1 LPISLGREFRH
12 TLRTILAMGRSMS
25 IDIQQ
30 NLLKQ
35 RRTRIVA
42 TVGPASSDGA
52 TLAALITAGV
62 DVFRLNMS
70 HGTHA
75 GHRAAYA
82 AIREAASAC
91 GREVAVLAD
100 LCGPK
105 IRCGLFEGD
114 RIDLVTGSEVLVTTR
129 QLLGRPGLIPSQ
141 YAALHEDV
149 RPGARIL
156 LDDGNLELRV
166 EAIDGQDVRCHVVQ
180 GGMLKNKKGINLP
193 DVAVSAP
200 ALTDQDRMDARFSL
214 ALGVDYLALSFVRHA
229 NDIAELRQLIVD
241 GGVGADTLIIAKIE
255 KPEALGDIDAILDA
269 ADGIMVARGD
279 LGVELPAESVPF
291 IQSELIDRA
300 RARSKPV
307 IVATQMLESMIGNP
321 RPTRAEVSDVSTA
334 VMAGADAVMLSAE
347 TASGAFPL
355 QAVATMDRV
364 ARQTEAYLWR
374 HGAFESILDGAP
386 RPAPIPLAEAVA
398 KATSQLS
405 RDLQARAIFVVSG
418 SGLSARRVSSGRPA
432 APIVAVSS
440 DLRSVRRMCL
450 LWGVV
455 PSAATPEA
463 LQHAD
468 ALARQRVSALGL
480 ATPGQRI
487 LKVSGF
493 RDDGEQSS
501 PNIGVLLV

>member
-1 LPISLGREFRH
+1 LETTGQSV
-12 TLRTILAMGRSMS
+12 S

-30 NLLKQ
+30 KLLKQ

-42 TVGPASSDGA
+42 TVGPASCDGD
-52 TLAALITAGV
+52 TLAALIRAGV

-82 AIREAASAC
+82 AIRQAAGHC

-114 RIDLVTGSEVLVTTR
+114 RIELATGSDVVVTTR
-129 QLLGRPGLIPSQ
+129 QVLGRPGLIPSQ
-141 YAALHEDV
+141 YAALHQDV

-166 EAIDGQDVRCHVVQ
+166 ESIDGEDVRCHVTQ
-180 GGMLKNKKGINLP
+180 GGTLKNKKGINLP

-200 ALTDQDRMDARFSL
+200 ALTAQDREDARFSL

-229 NDIAELRQLIVD
+229 SDVVELRTLVAGSD
-241 GGVGADTLIIAKIE
+241 VGADTQIIAKIE
-255 KPEALGDIDAILDA
+255 KPEALVDIDAILEA

-279 LGVELPAESVPF
+279 LGVELPAESVPY

-347 TASGAFPL
+347 TAAGAFPL

-374 HGAFESILDGAP
+374 HGAFETILDGPP
-386 RPAPIPLAEAVA
+386 RLPPIAIAEAVA

-405 RDLQARAIFVVSG
+405 RDLQVRAIFVVSA

-432 APIVAVSS
+432 APIVAVSP

-455 PSAATPEA
+455 PSAVEPEA
-463 LQHAD
+463 LQQAD
-468 ALARQRVSALGL
+468 ALARQRVSTLGL
-480 ATPGQRI
+480 AAPGQRI
-487 LKVSGF
+487 LQVSGF
-493 RDDGEQSS
+493 RDEEEQSS
-501 PNIGVLLV
+501 PTIGVLMV

>member
-1 LPISLGREFRH
+1 
-12 TLRTILAMGRSMS
+12 MS

-30 NLLKQ
+30 KLLKLK
-35 RRTRIVA
+35 RTKIVA
-42 TVGPASSDGA
+42 TVGPASSDRDMLV
-52 TLAALITAGV
+52 TLIRAGV
-62 DVFRLNMS
+62 DMFRLNMS

-75 GHRAAYA
+75 GHRAAYD
-82 AIREAASAC
+82 AIREAASTC
-91 GREVAVLAD
+91 GHEVAVLAD

-114 RIDLVTGSEVLVTTR
+114 RIELVTGADVVVTTR
-129 QLLGRPGLIPSQ
+129 QVLGRPGLIPSQ
-141 YAALHEDV
+141 YAALHQDV

-166 EAIDGQDVRCHVVQ
+166 EAIDGEDVRCTVVQ
-180 GGMLKNKKGINLP
+180 GGVLKNKKGINLP

-200 ALTDQDRMDARFSL
+200 ALTAQDRDDARFSL
-214 ALGVDYLALSFVRHA
+214 GLGVDYLALSFVRHA
-229 NDIAELRQLIVD
+229 SDITELRELIVAS
-241 GGVGADTLIIAKIE
+241 GTGADTAIIAKIE
-255 KPEALGDIDAILDA
+255 KPEALTDIDAILEA

-347 TASGAFPL
+347 TASGGFPVH
-355 QAVATMDRV
+355 AVATMDRV
-364 ARQTEAYLWR
+364 ARQTEAVLWR
-374 HGAFESILDGAP
+374 QGAFESILHGPA

-398 KATSQLS
+398 KATAQLS
-405 RDLQARAIFVVSG
+405 RDLQVRAIFVVSA

-432 APIVAVSS
+432 APIIAVSS
-440 DLRSVRRMCL
+440 DLRAVRRMCL

-455 PSAATPEA
+455 PSQASPEE
-463 LQHAD
+463 LQQAD
-468 ALARQRVSALGL
+468 TLARQRVSALGL

-487 LKVSGF
+487 LQVSGF
-493 RDDGEQSS
+493 RDEEEQST
-501 PNIGVLLV
+501 PTIGVLMV

>member
-1 LPISLGREFRH
+1 M
-12 TLRTILAMGRSMS
+12 A

-30 NLLKQ
+30 KLLKQ

-42 TVGPASSDGA
+42 TVGPASSDSE
-52 TLAALITAGV
+52 TLMALIKAGV

-75 GHRAAYA
+75 GHSAAYA
-82 AIREAASAC
+82 AIRDAASAC

-105 IRCGLFEGD
+105 IRCGLFDGD
-114 RIDLVTGSEVLVTTR
+114 RIELVTGTDVVVTTR
-129 QLLGRPGLIPSQ
+129 QVLGRPGLIPSQ

-166 EAIDGQDVRCHVVQ
+166 IAIEDQDVHCRVVQ
-180 GGMLKNKKGINLP
+180 GGVLKNKKGINLP

-200 ALTDQDRMDARFSL
+200 ALTAQDREDARFSL
-214 ALGVDYLALSFVRHA
+214 ALGVDSLAQSFVRDA
-229 NDIAELRQLIVD
+229 SAILAFRTRLAAS
-241 GGVGADTLIIAKIE
+241 GASADTEIIAKIE
-255 KPEALGDIDAILDA
+255 KPEALHDIDAILDA

-279 LGVELPAESVPF
+279 LGVELPAESVPY

-347 TASGAFPL
+347 TASGAFPV

-374 HGAFESILDGAP
+374 NGAFESILNGPP

-405 RDLQARAIFVVSG
+405 RDLQVRAIFVVST
-418 SGLSARRVSSGRPA
+418 SGLSARQVSSGRPA

-455 PSAATPEA
+455 PSDAAPEA
-463 LQHAD
+463 LKHSD
-468 ALARQRVSALGL
+468 KLARERVCALGL
-480 ATPGQRI
+480 AMPGQR
-487 LKVSGF
+487 LLQVSGF
-493 RDDGEQSS
+493 RDDEEQSS
-501 PNIGVLLV
+501 PTIGVLMV

>member
-1 LPISLGREFRH
+1 
-12 TLRTILAMGRSMS
+12 MS

-30 NLLKQ
+30 QLLKQ

-42 TVGPASSDGA
+42 TVGPASN
-52 TLAALITAGV
+52 TVEMLAALIHAGV

-70 HGTHA
+70 HGTHE

-82 AIREAASAC
+82 AIRAAADAC

-105 IRCGLFEGD
+105 IRCGLFDGGS
-114 RIDLVTGSEVLVTTR
+114 INLVTGSEVVVTTR
-129 QLLGRPGLIPSQ
+129 DVLGRPGLIPSQ
-141 YAALHEDV
+141 YAALHRDV
-149 RPGARIL
+149 VPGARIL

-166 EAIDGQDVRCHVVQ
+166 AAIDDEDVRCHVVQ
-180 GGMLKNKKGINLP
+180 GGLLKNKKGINLP

-200 ALTDQDRMDARFSL
+200 ALTAQDREDARFSL

-229 NDIAELRQLIVD
+229 SDILELRSLIAD
-241 GGVGADTLIIAKIE
+241 GGTGVDTQIIAKIE
-255 KPEALGDIDAILDA
+255 KPEALIDIDAILEA

-279 LGVELPAESVPF
+279 LGVELPAESVPH

-374 HGAFESILDGAP
+374 HGAFETILDGP
-386 RPAPIPLAEAVA
+386 SRLPPIALAEALA
-398 KATSQLS
+398 KAASQLS
-405 RDLQARAIFVVSG
+405 RDLQARAIFVVSA

-432 APIVAVSS
+432 APIVAVS
-440 DLRSVRRMCL
+440 DDRRSVRRMCL

-455 PSAATPEA
+455 PGAVAPEA
-463 LQHAD
+463 LQQAP
-468 ALARQRVSALGL
+468 ALARRRVVELGL
-480 ATPGQRI
+480 AKPGERI

-493 RDDGEQSS
+493 RDDEEQSN
-501 PNIGVLLV
+501 PTIGVLMV

>member
-1 LPISLGREFRH
+1 
-12 TLRTILAMGRSMS
+12 MS

-30 NLLKQ
+30 KLLKQ

-42 TVGPASSDGA
+42 TVGPASSDGN
-52 TLAALITAGV
+52 TLVALINAGV

-82 AIREAASAC
+82 AIRDAADAC

-114 RIDLVTGSEVLVTTR
+114 RIELITGSDVVVTTR
-129 QLLGRPGLIPSQ
+129 QVLGRPGLIPSQ
-141 YAALHEDV
+141 YAALHLDV

-166 EAIDGQDVRCHVVQ
+166 DAVDGQDVRCHVVQ
-180 GGMLKNKKGINLP
+180 GGVLKNKKGINLP

-200 ALTDQDRMDARFSL
+200 ALTMQDRDDARFSL
-214 ALGVDYLALSFVRHA
+214 SLGVDYLALSFVRHA
-229 NDIAELRQLIVD
+229 SDILELRALIASQ
-241 GGVGADTLIIAKIE
+241 GEGSDTAIIAKIE
-255 KPEALGDIDAILDA
+255 KPEALLDIDAILDA

-279 LGVELPAESVPF
+279 LGVELPPESVPH

-347 TASGAFPL
+347 TASGGFPL

-374 HGAFESILDGAP
+374 HGAFESILQGPP
-386 RPAPIPLAEAVA
+386 RPAPIALAEAIA

-405 RDLQARAIFVVSG
+405 RDLQVRAIFVVSA

-432 APIVAVSS
+432 APIVAVSA
-440 DLRSVRRMCL
+440 DRRSVRRMCM

-455 PSAATPEA
+455 PGAAAPEA
-463 LQHAD
+463 LQQAD
-468 ALARQRVSALGL
+468 ALARRRVVELGL
-480 ATPGQRI
+480 AAPGQRI
-487 LKVSGF
+487 LQVSGF
-493 RDDGEQSS
+493 RDEEEQSN
-501 PNIGVLLV
+501 PNIGVLVV